1 MKVKDLIAK
10 LLELDPT
17 QEMEVVGYSASG
29 YDFEDWY
36 FEECEPNIVDFIQ
49 AKDGDYDRAKEYHKK
64 ELPRVKKIYIG

>member
-1 MKVKDLIAK
+1 MKIKDLIAA

-36 FEECEPNIVDFIQ
+36 FENCNPNIAEFIQ
-49 AKDGDYDRAKEYHKK
+49 APDGDFFRAESYHKK
-64 ELPRVKKIYIG
+64 DLPRVKKIYL